1 MIVTGA
7 MFGFLGGAAEDWRI
21 APIAVHR
28 TTLVEA
34 APSGKIWES
43 AIAQKGRANIWL
55 SLR

>member
-21 APIAVHR
+21 APIVAHR